1 MKNKLHY
8 SPESLRDLDEIW
20 DAIAGERQNPSAA
33 ERVIRRLLDTAERLE
48 SFSGMG
54 APLSSI
60 TGMESDVRFLVSG
73 SYLLFYRAVEN
84 DVYIDRILYGHR
96 DYLRLLFKD
105 QLHEKTS
112 E

>member
-20 DAIAGERQNPSAA
+20 DAIAEERQNPSAA
-33 ERVIRRLLDTAERLE
+33 ERVIRRLLDAAERLE

-54 APLSSI
+54 TPLSSV

-73 SYLLFYRAVEN
+73 SYLVFYHAAEN
-84 DVYIDRILYGHR
+84 DVYIDRILYGRR
-96 DYLRLLFKD
+96 DYLHLLFKD
-105 QLHEKTS
+105 QMHEKIS